1 MSARLKIYFDGGCR
15 PTPGV
20 MELAV
25 VVRGQELVLRE
36 QGFGTSA
43 DAEWLALIE
52 ACRIARSLSI
62 QPFIIL
68 GDCAPV
74 IDQANGKA
82 KVRGSSRAHREAF
95 QRLVGKNPPQIRY
108 VKRSQNLAGIA
119 LQKLHPR

>member
-1 MSARLKIYFDGGCR
+1 MPARLKIYFDGGCR

-25 VVRGQELVLRE
+25 VVRGQEFVLRD
-36 QGFGTSA
+36 QGIGTGT

-52 ACRIARSLSI
+52 ACRISLTLGN

-68 GDCAPV
+68 GDCATV
-74 IDQANGKA
+74 INQANGKA
-82 KVRGSSRAHREAF
+82 NARGSSQEHLEAF
-95 QRLVGKNPPQIRY
+95 QKLVGVNPPRIRY

>member
-1 MSARLKIYFDGGCR
+1 MPKPLKIYFDGGCR

-25 VVRGQELVLRE
+25 VVRGHVLIRRE
-36 QGFGTSA
+36 QGFGTSI

-52 ACRIARSLSI
+52 ACRISRSVEN
-62 QPFIIL
+62 QPTIIL
-68 GDCAPV
+68 GDCTPV

-82 KVRGSSRAHREAF
+82 KARGSSAHHF
-95 QRLVGKNPPQIRY
+95 QTFQTVVGDSPPKIRY